1 MDSQESRV
9 AKIWSV
15 AADRLMEQNKHLYRQ
30 WFRKITPLAV
40 EGATLKLGVSDDFFA
55 SIIEDQYDDL
65 ILEALAGIGG
75 VSYSYELEPGHEPVL
90 EENIRPAAEN
100 EKAQA
105 AAEPVRP
112 RSAEHKNTSAPISLE
127 EHTFEN
133 FVVGAENR
141 FGYAAARA
149 VAEAPGKVYNPLFL
163 YGVSGVGKTHLLHAI
178 ASTVRRNS
186 DRMVVR
192 STTCDELLNDFY
204 YNLLDKKN
212 LNTFRSNLRNVD
224 VLLIDDVQM
233 LSGKTQMQVEFF
245 NVFNM
250 LYNQHT
256 QIVLT
261 SDRQP
266 CEIADLDKRLET
278 RFEQGMTA
286 EVCPPEYEARLSIL
300 RMMRSETLVQSILD
314 DSLLEFLAANIASN
328 VRRLRGAFIRLAS
341 YASFSGKGKLEIS
354 QAEELL
360 QSQLAQES
368 SARDISIESIQRT
381 VASHFGVT
389 MTDILSEK
397 RNRGIA
403 EPRMIAMFL
412 CRELTKSSSNEV
424 GSAFG
429 RNHAT
434 VLHAEKKV
442 PQLCE
447 ANEGVRRAISQ
458 IKRQLQR
465 G

>member
-1 MDSQESRV
+1 MDSQVNCVE
-9 AKIWSV
+9 KIWSV
-15 AADRLMEQNKHLYRQ
+15 AADRLKEQNKHLYRQ
-30 WFRKITPLAV
+30 WFRKITPLAI
-40 EGATLKLGVSDDFFA
+40 EGATLRLGVSDDFFA
-55 SIIEDQYDDL
+55 SIIEEQYDDI
-65 ILEALAGIGG
+65 ILEALSAIDG
-75 VSYSYELEPGHEPVL
+75 VSYSYQLEAGHEP
-90 EENIRPAAEN
+90 RPAE
-100 EKAQA
+100 EA
-105 AAEPVRP
+105 APARAAKPEPAEPPAAR
-112 RSAEHKNTSAPISLE
+112 RTGAAKNCLE

-178 ASTVRRNS
+178 ASTVYRNS
-186 DRMVVR
+186 DKTVVR

-212 LNTFRSNLRNVD
+212 LNNFRSKLREVD

-233 LSGKTQMQVEFF
+233 LSGKTQMQLEFF

-250 LYNQHT
+250 LYNQHK

-266 CEIADLDKRLET
+266 CEISDLDKRLET

-300 RMMRSETLVQSILD
+300 RMMRSETLVQSVLD
-314 DSLLEFLAANIASN
+314 DSLLEFLASNIASN

-341 YASFSGKGKLEIS
+341 YASFSGRGKLEIA

-389 MTDILSEK
+389 MGDILSEK

-403 EPRMIAMFL
+403 EPRMIAMYL

-434 VLHAEKKV
+434 VLHAEKKI
-442 PQLCE
+442 PTLCD
-447 ANEGVRRAISQ
+447 ANEGIRRAISQ
-458 IKRQLQR
+458 IKRQLQHN
-465 G
+465 

>member
-1 MDSQESRV
+1 MDSQVNSV
-9 AKIWSV
+9 AEIWSV
-15 AADRLMEQNKHLYRQ
+15 AANRLKEQNKHLYRQ

-40 EGATLKLGVSDDFFA
+40 EGEALRLGVSDDFFA

-65 ILEALAGIGG
+65 MLGALVGIDGVNYRYVLEA
-75 VSYSYELEPGHEPVL
+75 GHEPL
-90 EENIRPAAEN
+90 PADDSASAAKTVKAE
-100 EKAQA
+100 
-105 AAEPVRP
+105 
-112 RSAEHKNTSAPISLE
+112 SAEKKSVARRDGAAKNCLE

-178 ASTVRRNS
+178 ASTVYRNS
-186 DRMVVR
+186 AKAVVR
-192 STTCDELLNDFY
+192 TTTCDELLNDFY

-212 LNTFRSNLRNVD
+212 LTAFRSKLREVD

-250 LYNQHT
+250 LYNQHK

-300 RMMRSETLVQSILD
+300 KMMRSETLVHTSLD
-314 DSLLEFLAANIASN
+314 DSLLEFLASSISSN

-341 YASFSGKGKLEIS
+341 YASFSGRGKLEIEH
-354 QAEELL
+354 AEELL

-381 VASHFGVT
+381 VAAHFGVT
-389 MTDILSEK
+389 LEDILGEK

-412 CRELTKSSSNEV
+412 CRELTPSSSNEV

-434 VLHAEKKV
+434 VLHAEKRV
-442 PQLCE
+442 PSLSE
-447 ANEGVRRAISQ
+447 DNEGIRRAISQ
-458 IKRQLQR
+458 IRRQLQR
-465 G
+465 S

>member
-1 MDSQESRV
+1 MDSQVNCAEN
-9 AKIWSV
+9 IWSV
-15 AADRLMEQNKHLYRQ
+15 AADRLKERNKHLYRQ
-30 WFRKITPLAV
+30 WFRKITPLSIDGV
-40 EGATLKLGVSDDFFA
+40 TLRLGVSDDFFA
-55 SIIEDQYDDL
+55 SIIEDQYDD
-65 ILEALAGIGG
+65 IVLEALSEIGG
-75 VSYSYELEPGHEPVL
+75 VSYSYELEPGHEP
-90 EENIRPAAEN
+90 RPAEESAP
-100 EKAQA
+100 A
-105 AAEPVRP
+105 ARAVKPEPAEPQTP
-112 RSAEHKNTSAPISLE
+112 RRTGAAKNCLE

-163 YGVSGVGKTHLLHAI
+163 YGVSGVGKTHLLHAV
-178 ASTVRRNS
+178 ASTVYRNS
-186 DRMVVR
+186 DKMVVR

-212 LNTFRSNLRNVD
+212 LNNFRSKLREVD

-250 LYNQHT
+250 LYNQHK

-266 CEIADLDKRLET
+266 CEISDLDKRLET

-300 RMMRSETLVQSILD
+300 RMMRSETLVQSVLD

-341 YASFSGKGKLEIS
+341 YASFSGRGKLEIG

-389 MTDILSEK
+389 MGDILSEK

-403 EPRMIAMFL
+403 EPRMIAMYL

-442 PQLCE
+442 PTLCD
-447 ANEGVRRAISQ
+447 ANEGIRRAISQ

-465 G
+465 N

>member
-1 MDSQESRV
+1 MDSQVSCV

-15 AADRLMEQNKHLYRQ
+15 AANRLKERNKHLYRQ

-40 EGATLKLGVSDDFFA
+40 EGATLRLGVSDDFFA
-55 SIIEDQYDDL
+55 SIITDQYDDL
-65 ILEALAGIGG
+65 VLEALTGIDG
-75 VSYSYELEPGHEPVL
+75 VNYSYRLESGHEPVP
-90 EENIRPAAEN
+90 EEEPAAIPAKPEKTPAAEN
-100 EKAQA
+100 RNPGRSGA
-105 AAEPVRP
+105 A
-112 RSAEHKNTSAPISLE
+112 KNCLE

-178 ASTVRRNS
+178 ASTVYRSS
-186 DRMVVR
+186 DKLTVR

-212 LNTFRSNLRNVD
+212 LNTFRSSLRKVD

-250 LYNQHT
+250 LYNQHK

-266 CEIADLDKRLET
+266 CEISDLDKRLET

-300 RMMRSETLVQSILD
+300 RMMRSETLVQNILD

-341 YASFSGKGKLEIS
+341 YASFSGRGKLEIG

-368 SARDISIESIQRT
+368 SVRDISIESIQRT

-389 MTDILSEK
+389 LSDILSER

-403 EPRMIAMFL
+403 EPRMIAMYL
-412 CRELTKSSSNEV
+412 CRELTQSSSNEV

-442 PQLCE
+442 PLLCD
-447 ANEGVRRAISQ
+447 ANEGIRRAISQ
-458 IKRQLQR
+458 IKRQLQHN
-465 G
+465 

>member
-1 MDSQESRV
+1 MDSRDNSAEN
-9 AKIWSV
+9 IWSV
-15 AADRLMEQNKHLYRQ
+15 ATDRLKTQNTHLYSQ
-30 WFRKITPLAV
+30 WFKKITPLSI
-40 EGATLKLGVSDDFFA
+40 EGDTLKLGVSDDFFG
-55 SIIEDQYDDL
+55 SIIEREYDDL
-65 ILEALAGIGG
+65 VLAALSDIDGIHYN
-75 VSYSYELEPGHEPVL
+75 YSLEPGHEPEL
-90 EENIRPAAEN
+90 EKLITPEVKSNTKVTPKSEIPARETN
-100 EKAQA
+100 SQGC
-105 AAEPVRP
+105 
-112 RSAEHKNTSAPISLE
+112 LG

-163 YGVSGVGKTHLLHAI
+163 YGISGVGKTHLLHAI
-178 ASTVRRNS
+178 ASTVCHNS
-186 DRMVVR
+186 RKMVVR

-212 LNTFRSNLRNVD
+212 LTKFRSNLRDVD

-250 LYNQHT
+250 LYNKHK

-266 CEIADLDKRLET
+266 CEIEDLDKRLET

-300 RMMRSETLVQSILD
+300 RMMRSETLVQDALD
-314 DSLLEFLAANIASN
+314 DALLEFLAKNIASN

-341 YASFSGKGKLEIS
+341 HASFSGGKLAIE

-360 QSQLAQES
+360 QCQLSQECSAKDLSIAQ
-368 SARDISIESIQRT
+368 IQQT
-381 VASHFGVT
+381 VATHFGIT
-389 MTDILSEK
+389 MADLLGEK

-403 EPRMIAMFL
+403 EPRMVAMYL
-412 CRELTKSSSNEV
+412 SRELTQCSSNDI
-424 GSAFG
+424 GSAFR

-442 PQLCE
+442 PTLSDTDDSL
-447 ANEGVRRAISQ
+447 RRAISQ
-458 IKRQLQR
+458 IKRQLQKH
-465 G
+465 

>member
-1 MDSQESRV
+1 MDSQESSA

-15 AADRLMEQNKHLYRQ
+15 AANRLMEQNKHLYRQ
-30 WFRKITPLAV
+30 WFQKLTPLSL
-40 EGATLKLGVSDDFFA
+40 ERATLKLGVSDDFFA

-65 ILEALAGIGG
+65 IRKALSGIDG
-75 VSYSYELEPGHEPVL
+75 SDYSYELEPGHEPVL
-90 EENIRPAAEN
+90 EKNDRPNANSKKTQQEQN
-100 EKAQA
+100 ED
-105 AAEPVRP
+105 P
-112 RSAEHKNTSAPISLE
+112 SSGSLE
-127 EHTFEN
+127 EHSFEN

-149 VAEAPGKVYNPLFL
+149 VAEAPDKVYNPLFL

-178 ASTVRRNS
+178 ASTVRRNF
-186 DRMVVR
+186 DRMTVR
-192 STTCDELLNDFY
+192 LTTCDELLNEFY

-212 LNTFRSNLRNVD
+212 LNDFRLNLRNVD
-224 VLLIDDVQM
+224 MLLIDDVQM
-233 LSGKTQMQVEFF
+233 LSGKTQMQIEFF

-250 LYNQHT
+250 LYNRHK

-261 SDRQP
+261 SDRP
-266 CEIADLDKRLET
+266 PFEIVELDKRLET

-286 EVCPPEYEARLSIL
+286 EICPPEYEARLSIL
-300 RMMRSETLVQSILD
+300 RMMRDATLVQSILD

-341 YASFSGKGKLEIS
+341 YASFSGTGKLEID
-354 QAEELL
+354 QAKELL
-360 QSQLAQES
+360 QSQLVQES
-368 SARDISIESIQRT
+368 SARDISIASIQRT

-389 MTDILSEK
+389 MPDILSGK
-397 RNRGIA
+397 RNRCIA

-412 CRELTKSSSNEV
+412 CRELTKSSSSEI

-447 ANEGVRRAISQ
+447 TNEDVRRAISQ

>member
-1 MDSQESRV
+1 M
-9 AKIWSV
+9 
-15 AADRLMEQNKHLYRQ
+15 
-30 WFRKITPLAV
+30 
-40 EGATLKLGVSDDFFA
+40 
-55 SIIEDQYDDL
+55 
-65 ILEALAGIGG
+65 
-75 VSYSYELEPGHEPVL
+75 
-90 EENIRPAAEN
+90 
-100 EKAQA
+100 
-105 AAEPVRP
+105 
-112 RSAEHKNTSAPISLE
+112 
-127 EHTFEN
+127 
-133 FVVGAENR
+133 VGAENR

-250 LYNQHT
+250 LYNQHK

-286 EVCPPEYEARLSIL
+286 EVCPPEYEARL
-300 RMMRSETLVQSILD
+300 VD
-314 DSLLEFLAANIASN
+314 PCA
-328 VRRLRGAFIRLAS
+328 
-341 YASFSGKGKLEIS
+341 
-354 QAEELL
+354 
-360 QSQLAQES
+360 
-368 SARDISIESIQRT
+368 
-381 VASHFGVT
+381 
-389 MTDILSEK
+389 
-397 RNRGIA
+397 
-403 EPRMIAMFL
+403 
-412 CRELTKSSSNEV
+412 
-424 GSAFG
+424 
-429 RNHAT
+429 
-434 VLHAEKKV
+434 
-442 PQLCE
+442 
-447 ANEGVRRAISQ
+447 
-458 IKRQLQR
+458 
-465 G
+465 

>member
-1 MDSQESRV
+1 MDSQESCAV
-9 AKIWSV
+9 SIWSV
-15 AADRLMEQNKHLYRQ
+15 AADRLKEQNKHLYRQ
-30 WFRKITPLAV
+30 WFRKITPLSL
-40 EGATLKLGVSDDFFA
+40 EGETLKLGVSDDFFA

-65 ILEALAGIGG
+65 VLEALTGIGG
-75 VSYSYELEPGHEPVL
+75 VSYSYKLEPGHEPVL
-90 EENIRPAAEN
+90 EETI
-100 EKAQA
+100 A
-105 AAEPVRP
+105 AATGSK
-112 RSAEHKNTSAPISLE
+112 SAPKAVAETASIRKNTNQQGCLG

-178 ASTVRRNS
+178 ASTVRQNS
-186 DRMVVR
+186 DKMVVR

-212 LNTFRSNLRNVD
+212 LNTFRSSLRDVD

-250 LYNQHT
+250 LYNQHK

-266 CEIADLDKRLET
+266 CEIEDLDKRLET

-300 RMMRSETLVQSILD
+300 RMMRSETLVQNTMD
-314 DSLLEFLAANIASN
+314 DSLLEFLAKNIASN

-341 YASFSGKGKLEIS
+341 YASFSGRGKLEIG

-360 QSQLAQES
+360 QSQLAQEC
-368 SARDISIESIQRT
+368 SARDLSIEQIQQT
-381 VASHFGVT
+381 VANHFGIA
-389 MTDILSEK
+389 MSDLLGEK
-397 RNRGIA
+397 RSRGIA
-403 EPRMIAMFL
+403 EPRMIAMYL
-412 CRELTKSSSNEV
+412 SRELTQSSSNEV
-424 GSAFG
+424 GSAFR

-442 PQLCE
+442 PKLSDTDE
-447 ANEGVRRAISQ
+447 NIRRAISQ
-458 IKRQLQR
+458 IKRQLQKK
-465 G
+465 

>member
-250 LYNQHT
+250 LQPA
-256 QIVLT
+256 QA
-261 SDRQP
+261 DR
-266 CEIADLDKRLET
+266 AD
-278 RFEQGMTA
+278 F
-286 EVCPPEYEARLSIL
+286 
-300 RMMRSETLVQSILD
+300 
-314 DSLLEFLAANIASN
+314 
-328 VRRLRGAFIRLAS
+328 
-341 YASFSGKGKLEIS
+341 
-354 QAEELL
+354 
-360 QSQLAQES
+360 
-368 SARDISIESIQRT
+368 
-381 VASHFGVT
+381 
-389 MTDILSEK
+389 
-397 RNRGIA
+397 
-403 EPRMIAMFL
+403 
-412 CRELTKSSSNEV
+412 
-424 GSAFG
+424 
-429 RNHAT
+429 
-434 VLHAEKKV
+434 
-442 PQLCE
+442 
-447 ANEGVRRAISQ
+447 
-458 IKRQLQR
+458 
-465 G
+465 